1 MSPTPTPKTWKI
13 IFRGEVLPGLNRES
27 VQKDCV
33 IQLKLSPEKVER
45 MFSGSQITLRKN
57 LNSERLDK
65 YVIFFQRCGLRVHVV
80 EEKDKLTLIDE
91 RPAPQQRATFASNIA
106 NDALHRQAMAPE
118 SADEI
123 FGQQTIMSPLL
134 GQNNFYDA
142 LIRTNEPGADA
153 VFHERSLSSNSGS
166 RVQSD
171 GTATPRSNFCKKPSQ
186 PSQKINPILIIG
198 GALGAAL
205 LVTILYVV
213 LF

>member
-13 IFRGEVLPGLNRES
+13 IFRGEVLPGLNKEA

-33 IQLKLSPEKVER
+33 GQLKLSPEKVER

-57 LNSERLDK
+57 LSSERLDK

-80 EEKDKLTLIDE
+80 EEKEKLTLIDE
-91 RPAPQQRATFASNIA
+91 VPAQQQVSYASNVASDSLYNKAI
-106 NDALHRQAMAPE
+106 APE
-118 SADEI
+118 NNTDEI

-142 LIRTNEPGADA
+142 LIRSNDAGHDA
-153 VFHERSLSSNSGS
+153 VFHERSLSSGN
-166 RVQSD
+166 Q
-171 GTATPRSNFCKKPSQ
+171 ARSVSIKRSQAGFYKKTSQ
-186 PSQKINPILIIG
+186 PSGKANPVLVIG
-198 GALGAAL
+198 AALGAAL
-205 LVTILYVV
+205 LLTVLYVT